1 MQPRCRISPLIRPSS
16 ATLVLVTELRLNG
29 KTEDGLYLSLHD
41 NEGNEFTVRISDTL
55 RSTVNQQRLMAVP
68 ATDEPVVSIK
78 EIQRLLRAGQTAE
91 QIARDNNVSIE
102 KVERFAGPILSERIY
117 IIDQAQQIAIRK
129 EGGRDAVT
137 LLGVVISRLA
147 PRNIDSS
154 ELSWDTWRLE
164 DGTWTIELHY
174 PNSSGVGIAQWN
186 FDPTLRTVTSL
197 DENARWMMGD
207 EPAPRQLPTPGLVPT
222 EASHP
227 SERRVIDVYSEFRKE
242 VSEEELED
250 VVEEIREVPRLAVIR
265 EEPDDEASRD
275 GITARAKVPSWDEI
289 MFGIKPEDK

>member
-1 MQPRCRISPLIRPSS
+1 M
-16 ATLVLVTELRLNG
+16 LVTELRLNG
-29 KTEDGLYLSLHD
+29 KTEDGLHLSLHD
-41 NEGNEFTVRISDTL
+41 NDGNEFTIRVSDTL
-55 RSTVNQQRLMAVP
+55 RATVNQQRLMAVP
-68 ATDEPVVSIK
+68 TNLEPTVSIK
-78 EIQRLLRAGQTAE
+78 EIQRLLRAGQTAD
-91 QIARDNNVSIE
+91 QIAREHEISIE
-102 KVERFAGPILSERIY
+102 KIERFAGPILSERIY
-117 IIDQAQQIAIRK
+117 IIDQAQQIVIRK

-174 PNSSGVGIAQWN
+174 PNNTGVGIAQWS
-186 FDPTLRTVTSL
+186 FDATLRTVISM

-207 EPAPRQLPTPGLVPT
+207 EPTPRQLPTPGLVPT

-242 VSEEELED
+242 NLQDEIEEEIAP
-250 VVEEIREVPRLAVIR
+250 IREVPRLAVIR

-289 MFGIKPEDK
+289 MFGIKPEDKPL

>member
-1 MQPRCRISPLIRPSS
+1 M
-16 ATLVLVTELRLNG
+16 TELRLNG
-29 KTEDGLYLSLHD
+29 KTDDGLHLSLHD
-41 NEGNEFTVRISDTL
+41 ADGNEFTVRVSDSL
-55 RSTVNQQRLMAVP
+55 RSAVNQQRLVAVVSN
-68 ATDEPVVSIK
+68 DEPTISIK
-78 EIQRLLRAGQTAE
+78 EIQRLLRAGQTAD
-91 QIARDNNVSIE
+91 QIARENNISIE

-117 IIDQAQQIAIRK
+117 IIDQAQQIVIRK

-174 PNSSGVGIAQWN
+174 PNSSGVGIAQWS
-186 FDPTLRTVTSL
+186 FDSVVRTITSM

-222 EASHP
+222 ETSHP
-227 SERRVIDVYSEFRKE
+227 SERRIIDVYSEFRKE
-242 VSEEELED
+242 VSEEEIED

-289 MFGIKPEDK
+289 MFGIKPEDKA

>member
-1 MQPRCRISPLIRPSS
+1 M
-16 ATLVLVTELRLNG
+16 LVTELRLNG

-41 NEGNEFTVRISDTL
+41 NDGNEFTIRVSDTL
-55 RSTVNQQRLMAVP
+55 RATVNQQRLMAVP
-68 ATDEPVVSIK
+68 TNLEPTVSIK
-78 EIQRLLRAGQTAE
+78 EIQRLLRAGQTAD
-91 QIARDNNVSIE
+91 QIAREHEISIE
-102 KVERFAGPILSERIY
+102 KIERFAGPILSERIY
-117 IIDQAQQIAIRK
+117 IIDQAQQIVIRK

-174 PNSSGVGIAQWN
+174 PNNTGVGIAQWS
-186 FDPTLRTVTSL
+186 FDATLRTVISM

-207 EPAPRQLPTPGLVPT
+207 EPTPRQLPTPGLVPT

-242 VSEEELED
+242 NLQDEIEEEIAP
-250 VVEEIREVPRLAVIR
+250 IREVPRLAVIR

-289 MFGIKPEDK
+289 MFGIKPEDKPL

>member
-1 MQPRCRISPLIRPSS
+1 M
-16 ATLVLVTELRLNG
+16 LVTELRLNG
-29 KTEDGLYLSLHD
+29 KTEDGLHLSLHD
-41 NEGNEFTVRISDTL
+41 NDGNEYTVRVSDTL
-55 RSTVNQQRLMAVP
+55 RATVNQQRLMAVP
-68 ATDEPVVSIK
+68 TNLEPTVSIK
-78 EIQRLLRAGQTAE
+78 EIQRLLRAGQTSDL
-91 QIARDNNVSIE
+91 IARENNISIE
-102 KVERFAGPILSERIY
+102 KIERFAGPILSERIY
-117 IIDQAQQIAIRK
+117 IIDQAQQIVIRK

-174 PNSSGVGIAQWN
+174 PNSTGVGIAQWN
-186 FDPTLRTVTSL
+186 FDAVLRTVISM

-222 EASHP
+222 ETSHP
-227 SERRVIDVYSEFRKE
+227 SERRIIDVYSEFRKE
-242 VSEEELED
+242 NLQDELEEEIEP
-250 VVEEIREVPRLAVIR
+250 IREVPRLAVIR

>member
-1 MQPRCRISPLIRPSS
+1 M
-16 ATLVLVTELRLNG
+16 TELRLNG
-29 KTEDGLYLSLHD
+29 KTEDGLHLSLRD
-41 NEGNEFTVRISDTL
+41 NDGNEFTVRVSDTL
-55 RSTVNQQRLMAVP
+55 RATVNQQRLSAVVSVV
-68 ATDEPVVSIK
+68 EPTVSIK
-78 EIQRLLRAGQTAE
+78 DVQRMLRAGQAPE
-91 QIARDNNVSIE
+91 QIARDNNISIE

-117 IIDQAQQIAIRK
+117 IIDQAQQIAVRK

-154 ELSWDTWRLE
+154 ELTWDTWRLE

-186 FDPTLRTVTSL
+186 FDPTYRTVSSL

-207 EPAPRQLPTPGLVPT
+207 EPAPRQLPTSGFVPT
-222 EASHP
+222 ETSHP
-227 SERRVIDVYSEFRKE
+227 SERRVIDVYSQFHKDE
-242 VSEEELED
+242 VEEELAE
-250 VVEEIREVPRLAVIR
+250 EIIPEIREVPRLAVIR

-289 MFGIKPEDK
+289 MFGIKPEDNPV

>member
-1 MQPRCRISPLIRPSS
+1 M
-16 ATLVLVTELRLNG
+16 LVSELRLNG

-41 NEGNEFTVRISDTL
+41 NDGNEFTVRVSDTL
-55 RSTVNQQRLMAVP
+55 RATVNQQRLMAVP
-68 ATDEPVVSIK
+68 TNPEPSVSIK

-91 QIARDNNVSIE
+91 QIAREHEISIE

-117 IIDQAQQIAIRK
+117 IIDQAQQIVIRK
-129 EGGRDAVT
+129 EGGREAVT

-164 DGTWTIELHY
+164 DSTWTIELHY
-174 PNSSGVGIAQWN
+174 PNNTGVGIAQWS
-186 FDPTLRTVTSL
+186 FDATLRTVTSM

-207 EPAPRQLPTPGLVPT
+207 EPTPRQLPTPGLVPT

-227 SERRVIDVYSEFRKE
+227 SERRVIDVYSEYRKE
-242 VSEEELED
+242 ILPDEIEEETEP
-250 VVEEIREVPRLAVIR
+250 IREVPRLAVIR

-275 GITARAKVPSWDEI
+275 GVTARAKVPSWDEI
-289 MFGIKPEDK
+289 MFGIKPEDKQP

>member
-1 MQPRCRISPLIRPSS
+1 M
-16 ATLVLVTELRLNG
+16 LVSELRLNG

-41 NEGNEFTVRISDTL
+41 NDGNEFTVRVSDTL
-55 RSTVNQQRLMAVP
+55 RATVNQQRLMAVP
-68 ATDEPVVSIK
+68 TNPEPSVSIK

-91 QIARDNNVSIE
+91 QIAREHEISIE
-102 KVERFAGPILSERIY
+102 KVERVAGPLLSERIY
-117 IIDQAQQIAIRK
+117 IIDQAHQIVIRK
-129 EGGRDAVT
+129 EGGREAVT

-174 PNSSGVGIAQWN
+174 PNNTGVGIAQWS
-186 FDPTLRTVTSL
+186 FDATLRTVTSM

-207 EPAPRQLPTPGLVPT
+207 EPTPRQLPTPGLVPT

-227 SERRVIDVYSEFRKE
+227 SERRVIDVYSEYRKE
-242 VSEEELED
+242 ILPDEIEEEIEP
-250 VVEEIREVPRLAVIR
+250 IREVPRLAVIR

-289 MFGIKPEDK
+289 MFGIKPEDKQP

>member
-1 MQPRCRISPLIRPSS
+1 M
-16 ATLVLVTELRLNG
+16 TELRLNG

-41 NEGNEFTVRISDTL
+41 NDGNEFTIRVSDTL
-55 RSTVNQQRLMAVP
+55 RATVNQQRLMAVP
-68 ATDEPVVSIK
+68 TNPEPSVSIK

-91 QIARDNNVSIE
+91 QIAREHEISIE

-117 IIDQAQQIAIRK
+117 IIDQAQQIVIRK

-174 PNSSGVGIAQWN
+174 PNNTGVGIAQWS
-186 FDPTLRTVTSL
+186 FDATLRTVISM

-207 EPAPRQLPTPGLVPT
+207 EPTPRQLPTPGLVPT

-227 SERRVIDVYSEFRKE
+227 SERRVIDVYSEYRKE
-242 VSEEELED
+242 ILTEEIEEELEP
-250 VVEEIREVPRLAVIR
+250 IREVPRLAVIR
-265 EEPDDEASRD
+265 EEPDDEAARD

-289 MFGIKPEDK
+289 MFGIKPEDSK

>member
-1 MQPRCRISPLIRPSS
+1 
-16 ATLVLVTELRLNG
+16 
-29 KTEDGLYLSLHD
+29 LHD
-41 NEGNEFTVRISDTL
+41 NDGNEFTIRVSDTL
-55 RSTVNQQRLMAVP
+55 RATVNQQRLMAVP
-68 ATDEPVVSIK
+68 TNPEPSVSIK

-91 QIARDNNVSIE
+91 QIAREHEISIE

-117 IIDQAQQIAIRK
+117 IIDQAQQIVIRK

-154 ELSWDTWRLE
+154 ELTWDTWRLE

-174 PNSSGVGIAQWN
+174 PNNTGVGIAQWS
-186 FDPTLRTVTSL
+186 FDATLRTVISM

-207 EPAPRQLPTPGLVPT
+207 EPTPRQLPTPGLVPT

-227 SERRVIDVYSEFRKE
+227 SERRVIDVYSEYRKE
-242 VSEEELED
+242 ILTEEIEEELEP
-250 VVEEIREVPRLAVIR
+250 IREVPRLAVIR
-265 EEPDDEASRD
+265 EEPDDEAARD

-289 MFGIKPEDK
+289 MFGIKPEDKQP

>member
-1 MQPRCRISPLIRPSS
+1 M
-16 ATLVLVTELRLNG
+16 TELRLNG

-41 NEGNEFTVRISDTL
+41 NDGNEFTIRVSDTL
-55 RSTVNQQRLMAVP
+55 RATVNQQRLMAVP
-68 ATDEPVVSIK
+68 TNPEPSVSIK

-91 QIARDNNVSIE
+91 QIAREHEISIE

-117 IIDQAQQIAIRK
+117 IIDQAQQIVIRK

-174 PNSSGVGIAQWN
+174 PNNTGVGIAQWS
-186 FDPTLRTVTSL
+186 FDATLSTVISM

-207 EPAPRQLPTPGLVPT
+207 EPTPRQLPTPGLVPT

-227 SERRVIDVYSEFRKE
+227 SERRVIDVYSEYRKE
-242 VSEEELED
+242 ILTDEIEEELEP
-250 VVEEIREVPRLAVIR
+250 IREVPRLAVIR
-265 EEPDDEASRD
+265 EEPDDEAARD

-289 MFGIKPEDK
+289 MFGIKPEDKQP

>member
-1 MQPRCRISPLIRPSS
+1 
-16 ATLVLVTELRLNG
+16 VLVTELRLNG
-29 KTEDGLYLSLHD
+29 KTEDGLHLSLQD
-41 NEGNEFTVRISDTL
+41 NDGNEYTVRVSDTL
-55 RSTVNQQRLMAVP
+55 RATVNQQRLMAVP
-68 ATDEPVVSIK
+68 TNLEPTVSIK
-78 EIQRLLRAGQTAE
+78 EIQRLLRAGQTSDL
-91 QIARDNNVSIE
+91 IARENNISIE
-102 KVERFAGPILSERIY
+102 KIERFAGPILSERIY
-117 IIDQAQQIAIRK
+117 IIDQAQQIVIRK

-174 PNSSGVGIAQWN
+174 PNSTGVGIAQWN
-186 FDPTLRTVTSL
+186 FDAVLRTVISM

-222 EASHP
+222 ETSHP
-227 SERRVIDVYSEFRKE
+227 SERRIIDVYSEFRKE
-242 VSEEELED
+242 NLQDELEEEIEP
-250 VVEEIREVPRLAVIR
+250 IREVPRLAVIR

>member
-1 MQPRCRISPLIRPSS
+1 M
-16 ATLVLVTELRLNG
+16 TELRLGG

-41 NEGNEFTVRISDTL
+41 NDGNEFTVRVSDTL
-55 RSTVNQQRLMAVP
+55 RATVNQQRLMAVP
-68 ATDEPVVSIK
+68 ANDEPTVSIK

-91 QIARDNNVSIE
+91 QIARDNNTTIE

-117 IIDQAQQIAIRK
+117 IIDQAQQIVIRK

-137 LLGVVISRLA
+137 LLGTVISRLA

-164 DGTWTIELHY
+164 DGTWTLELHY
-174 PNSSGVGIAQWN
+174 PNSSGIGIAQWN
-186 FDPTLRTVTSL
+186 FDSILRTVTSM

-207 EPAPRQLPTPGLVPT
+207 DPAPRQLPTPAMIPT
-222 EASHP
+222 ESSHP
-227 SERRVIDVYSEFRKE
+227 SERRIIDVYSEFRKE
-242 VSEEELED
+242 SPDQELD
-250 VVEEIREVPRLAVIR
+250 EEIEPVREVPRLAVIR
-265 EEPDDEASRD
+265 EEPDDEATRD

-289 MFGIKPEDK
+289 MFGIKPEDGK

>member
-1 MQPRCRISPLIRPSS
+1 M
-16 ATLVLVTELRLNG
+16 TELRLGG

-41 NEGNEFTVRISDTL
+41 NDGNEFTVRVSDTL
-55 RSTVNQQRLMAVP
+55 RATVNQQRLMAVP
-68 ATDEPVVSIK
+68 SSDEPSVSIK

-91 QIARDNNVSIE
+91 QIARENNTTIE

-117 IIDQAQQIAIRK
+117 IIDQAQQIVIRK

-137 LLGVVISRLA
+137 LLGTVISRLA

-164 DGTWTIELHY
+164 DGTWTLELQY
-174 PNSSGVGIAQWN
+174 PNSSGIGIAQWS
-186 FDPTLRTVTSL
+186 FDSILRTVTSM

-207 EPAPRQLPTPGLVPT
+207 DPAPRQLPTAALIPT
-222 EASHP
+222 ESSHP
-227 SERRVIDVYSEFRKE
+227 SERRIIDVYSEFRKE
-242 VSEEELED
+242 TIEDEIEEEIEP
-250 VVEEIREVPRLAVIR
+250 IREVPRLAVIR
-265 EEPDDEASRD
+265 EEPDDEATRD

-289 MFGIKPEDK
+289 MFGIKPEDPKN